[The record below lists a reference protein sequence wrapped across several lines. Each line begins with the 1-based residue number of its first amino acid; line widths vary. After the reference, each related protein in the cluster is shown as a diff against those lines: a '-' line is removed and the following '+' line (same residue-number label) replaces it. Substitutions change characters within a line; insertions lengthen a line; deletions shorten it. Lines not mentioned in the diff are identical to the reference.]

1 MHYNPVL
8 ISELDLQY
16 LWLLNREVNLDEAT
30 KQQYLNYAEILSY
43 DLSALIHTVHTRHKT
58 A

>member
-1 MHYNPVL
+1 MHYNTVL
-8 ISELDLQY
+8 ISKPDLKY
-16 LWLLNREVNLDEAT
+16 LWLLNSEVGLDEAT